1 MLSFCPLASGSN
13 GNSCCVSS
21 ARTAVLIDAGLP
33 GRTLEALMREN
44 QLSPDALSAILVTHE
59 HTDHIAGVGVLSR
72 KYGLPVYANAAT
84 WAAMEPRIGEI
95 RPQNIRVFETGQDF
109 YIKDICVNPI
119 PISHDA
125 AEPVGYALMSGA
137 GKLVM
142 LTDLGFMPDYA
153 LDAAEYADCIVIES
167 NHDVELV
174 KNGPYPGQLKRRI
187 LSNRGHL
194 SNEDCGKALVKLFSR
209 GVRTAILGHL
219 SKDNNNEALAME
231 TVVEALR
238 LSDIMEMKLSVARR
252 AQ

>member
-13 GNSCCVSS
+13 GNACCVSS

-33 GRTLEALMREN
+33 GRTIEALLHEN
-44 QLSPDALSAILVTHE
+44 NLSPDSLSAILVTHE

-84 WAAMEPRIGEI
+84 WAAMEARLGEI
-95 RPQNIRVFETGQDF
+95 RPQNVRVFETGQDF

-125 AEPVGYALMSGA
+125 AEPVGYAMMSGA
-137 GKLVM
+137 NKLVM

-153 LDAAEYADCIVIES
+153 LDAAEYADAIVIES

-187 LSNRGHL
+187 LSSRGHL
-194 SNEDCGKALVKLFSR
+194 SNADCGKALVKLFSR

-252 AQ
+252 A